1 MFKSSLVVLGAL
13 FLQPT
18 SFAAQTPATLRP
30 VDLRAEYRVNPL
42 GLDTPEPRLSWKLED
57 LNPNARGLSQ
67 SAYRV
72 LVASSEAALQRNQ
85 GNLWD
90 TGKVTSDQSIQLPY
104 AGKAVSSSQL
114 VWWKVQAWDNNG
126 AASAWSAP
134 AHWSMG
140 LLNAS
145 DWKGKWIGLD
155 GGEAP
160 PELNDADWITAGKQG
175 SKSIYLRRTFEI
187 PKDAPISDMIVSV
200 VGTGATRFTVNN
212 RFYRDGK
219 GPLTPM
225 AVDVTGLAHP
235 GLNVVSISV
244 TSLGNEPAAAIGF
257 IELNWPNGRR
267 ETLFTDQQWRGSS
280 AELPDWK
287 KEAFNDTAWEQ
298 AKVLGPYGMSPW
310 GNIDSGR
317 RTVLPARYLRKEFAA
332 PAAVKRATLYVSGL
346 GLFEAYLNG
355 KKAGDDALVPAV
367 SQFDKRVFY
376 RTYDVT
382 RLLRPGANALGV
394 ILGNGRYFA
403 PRQWM
408 NINMRMFGFPKLMLQ
423 LEMERT
429 DGTIQRVCSD
439 GTWKITTEGPIRANN
454 EYDGEVYD
462 ARKEMPGWNRA
473 GFHVVGWQS
482 VQLVAAP
489 GGVISAQPSE
499 ASRVTQ
505 TVKPISVHEL
515 HPGVF
520 IFDMGQNMVGWCR
533 LKVKSPSDDG
543 IDDPELTLRFAEKLH
558 KDGELYTDNLRTAEA
573 RDTYLRNAAAVQVYE
588 PRFTFHGFRYVELNG
603 FPGTPTLETLEG
615 RKVHD
620 GVERASE
627 FTTSNPLINKIY
639 DAVVR
644 GTEGNYHGVPTDCP
658 QRDERQGWLGDRAQE
673 SWGEAYLFHIAS
685 LYSKWMRDVTDEQDA
700 EGRIDEVS
708 PAVWPV
714 YTDDVSWP
722 ATLMMVSDHLY
733 REYGDRR
740 VIEENYPA
748 MRKWV
753 THMLTYMKDDLM
765 PRDTGGDWCPPPES
779 PEVINSGDPA
789 RITDGNLIGS
799 AYFYHVLGLMEQFST
814 LLGKPDDAKEYAQLA
829 VRLRVA
835 FNKAYYHP
843 ETGRYSNGSQTSSIL
858 PLAMGIAPEEER
870 QKIIDALVRR
880 IKDQDNGHLATG
892 LVGTQWLLQS
902 LTNAGH
908 MDVAYQI
915 ATQKTYPGWGYEVTT
930 GGATTIWELWNSE
943 TGDPAMNSENH
954 LMMVGDL
961 TTWLHENIAGIQP
974 DSRALAFKQIV
985 MRPNPVADLT
995 SAKASF
1001 DSPYGKIVSDWKIV
1015 DGQFIWNITI
1025 PLNATATI
1033 CVPAQDEA
1041 AVAENG
1047 KAASVARAVK
1057 HLRTEAGAEVYEI
1070 GSGTY
1075 HFESA
1080 MGKQAAATSQ

>member
-1 MFKSSLVVLGAL
+1 MRKTANLILILTIVAPV
-13 FLQPT
+13 T
-18 SFAAQTPATLRP
+18 SAATGQGELRP
-30 VDLRAEYRVNPL
+30 VDLRCEYRTNPL
-42 GLDTPEPRLSWKLED
+42 GIDVPSPRLSWKLEAIS
-57 LNPNARGLSQ
+57 PAARGLSQ
-67 SAYRV
+67 SAYR
-72 LVASSEAALQRNQ
+72 LLAASSQTLLERNT
-85 GNLWD
+85 GDLWD
-90 TGKVTSDQSIQLPY
+90 SGKVTGDTSIQIAY
-104 AGKAVSSSQL
+104 QGKKLASGQM
-114 VWWKVQAWDNNG
+114 VWWKVQIWDNG
-126 AASAWSAP
+126 LKASKWSETAY
-134 AHWSMG
+134 WSMG
-140 LLNAS
+140 LLTAS
-145 DWKGKWIGLD
+145 DWKGKWIGFD

-160 PELNDADWITAGKQG
+160 PELDGARWITAGKQS
-175 SKSIYLRRTFEI
+175 SKAIYLRRTFEI
-187 PKDAPISDMIVSV
+187 PQDAPISDMIVSV

-225 AVDVTGLAHP
+225 AVDVTGLAHS

-244 TSLGNEPAAAIGF
+244 TSLGSEPAATIGF

-287 KEAFNDTAWEQ
+287 KESFNDAAWEQ
-298 AKVLGPYGMSPW
+298 AKVLGPYGMTPW
-310 GNIDSGR
+310 GKVDSGR

-423 LEMERT
+423 LEMERA
-429 DGTIQRVCSD
+429 DGSIERVCSD
-439 GTWKITTEGPIRANN
+439 GTWKITTEGPIRENN

-462 ARKEMPGWNRA
+462 ARKEMPGWNRV
-473 GFHVVGWQS
+473 GFPAVGWQS
-482 VQLVAAP
+482 AQWVEGP

-505 TVKPISVHEL
+505 TVKPISAHQL

-533 LKVKSPSDDG
+533 LKVKSPVDNG

-558 KDGELYTDNLRTAEA
+558 KDGELYVDNLRSAEA
-573 RDTYLRNAAAVQVYE
+573 RDTYIRNATALQVYE
-588 PRFTFHGFRYVELNG
+588 PRFTFHGFRYVELKG
-603 FPGTPTLETLEG
+603 YPGTPTLETLVG

-620 GVERASE
+620 DVERASE
-627 FTTSNPLINKIY
+627 FTTSNSLINKIY

-673 SWGEAYLFHIAS
+673 SWGEAYLFHIAG

-733 REYGDRR
+733 KEYGDRR

-779 PEVINSGDPA
+779 PEIINSADPA

-814 LLGKPDDAKEYAQLA
+814 LLGKPADAKEYAQLA
-829 VRLRVA
+829 VRLRGA

-858 PLAMGIAPEEER
+858 PLAMGLAPEEER
-870 QKIIDALVRR
+870 QKITDALVRR
-880 IKDQDNGHLATG
+880 IKEQDSGHLATG
-892 LVGTQWLLQS
+892 LIGTQWLMQT

-908 MDVAYQI
+908 INVAYQI
-915 ATQKTYPGWGYEVTT
+915 ATQKTYPGWGYEVTA

-961 TTWLHENIAGIQP
+961 TTWLYENLAGIHTDP
-974 DSRALAFKQIV
+974 TRLAFKHIILQ
-985 MRPNPVADLT
+985 PTPVGDLT
-995 SAKASF
+995 AVRGSF
-1001 DSPYGKIVSDWKIV
+1001 NSPYGKIASDWHIT
-1015 DGQFIWNITI
+1015 DGHFVWNIAV
-1025 PLNATATI
+1025 PPNATATVY
-1033 CVPAQDEA
+1033 VPTKD
-1041 AVAENG
+1041 
-1047 KAASVARAVK
+1047 AASVIESGKRAGDVQGVTF
-1057 HLRTEAGAEVYEI
+1057 LRNEPGTAVYEV
-1070 GSGTY
+1070 GSGSY
-1075 HFESA
+1075 QFEASA
-1080 MGKQAAATSQ
+1080 LP